1 MLRKKRGQE
10 EKGATE
16 DEMVGWYHWLNGHE
30 FEQTLGDNKG
40 QGSLACCSSWRH
52 RVRQDLVTEQQPHGR
67 SSLPF
72 SHPAVPETPTLEITR
87 ERGGQMLVLQLPV
100 YAGVKNTPPHTH
112 THTIL
117 AKTSFP
123 QLPIFLGN
131 SLSFLTC

>member
-1 MLRKKRGQE
+1 MLQFMGSQ
-10 EKGATE
+10 T
-16 DEMVGWYHWLNGHE
+16 VG
-30 FEQTLGDNKG
+30 
-40 QGSLACCSSWRH
+40 
-52 RVRQDLVTEQQPHGR
+52 QDLVTEQQPHGH

-72 SHPAVPETPTLEITR
+72 SHPAVTETPTLEITR
-87 ERGGQMLVLQLPV
+87 ERGGQMLVLQLPG
-100 YAGVKNTPPHTH
+100 YKGVKNTPPHTHIH